1 MEASSFDYL
10 RSGDEKN
17 FPWRLNPT
25 ADLLLLPNLQQ
36 RVHVPLCKEVS
47 EHRGAILQVSGSAG
61 SPGRQAGLHALRQRA
76 GGRGFIE
83 LMLRGG
89 QRSQHAH

>member
-1 MEASSFDYL
+1 MQDRLVAIAGQTWSSDYL

-36 RVHVPLCKEVS
+36 KMCTS
-47 EHRGAILQVSGSAG
+47 
-61 SPGRQAGLHALRQRA
+61 
-76 GGRGFIE
+76 
-83 LMLRGG
+83 
-89 QRSQHAH
+89 

>member
-1 MEASSFDYL
+1 MQEFWIIIILDYYYL

-36 RVHVPLCKEVS
+36 RVH
-47 EHRGAILQVSGSAG
+47 IMT
-61 SPGRQAGLHALRQRA
+61 
-76 GGRGFIE
+76 FN
-83 LMLRGG
+83 
-89 QRSQHAH
+89 